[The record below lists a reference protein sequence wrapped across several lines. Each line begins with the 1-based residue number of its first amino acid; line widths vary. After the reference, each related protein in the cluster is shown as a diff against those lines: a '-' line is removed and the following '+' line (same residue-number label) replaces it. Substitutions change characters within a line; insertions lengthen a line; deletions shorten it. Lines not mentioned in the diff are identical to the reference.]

1 MTEPSFPR
9 PFLKWAGGKTQLV
22 EELKARLPEKFGNYH
37 EPFLGGGALFFK
49 LFREN
54 RIHQAY
60 LSDLN
65 SELIDTYLAIRDHVD
80 EVINEL
86 STYPHDKDFFYNLR
100 SKDPYLMDLPLR
112 AARMIY
118 LNKTGFN
125 GLYRVNSKGKF
136 NVPFGRYKNPR
147 YFDEKNLIAV
157 AKSLQGVNINCEPFD
172 KVLECARAG
181 DFVYFDPPYAPIT
194 STAYFT
200 SYQANGFSSDDQRRL
215 SEISRELATV
225 GVFVMVSNSNVDIIH
240 ELYTLNNFQIHEVFA
255 TRAINSNGDRRGKLK
270 ELIITNYIT
279 NQETMSNTDFV
290 VD

>member
-1 MTEPSFPR
+1 MNHNYMADTTIPR

-22 EELKARLPEKFGNYH
+22 EELKARLPDEFNNYH

-54 RIHQAY
+54 RIRQAY

-80 EVINEL
+80 EVIDEL
-86 STYPHDKDFFYNLR
+86 SRYPHETDFYYDLR
-100 SKDPYLMDLPLR
+100 LKDPDSMDLPLK

-136 NVPFGRYKNPR
+136 NVPFGRYKNPK
-147 YFDEKNLIAV
+147 YYDKKNLLAV
-157 AKSLQGVNINCEPFD
+157 SEALQGVKIGCKPFET
-172 KVLECARAG
+172 VLDNAKSG
-181 DFVYFDPPYAPIT
+181 DFVYFDPPYAPLT

-200 SYQANGFSSDDQRRL
+200 SYQANGFSSNDQKRL
-215 SEISRELATV
+215 SDVSRELGIR
-225 GVFVMVSNSNVDIIH
+225 GVFVLVSNSNAEIIFQ
-240 ELYTLNNFQIHEVFA
+240 LYSPNNFITHEVMA
-255 TRAINSNGDRRGKLK
+255 TRAINSNGDKRGKLI
-270 ELIITNYIT
+270 ELIITNYP
-279 NQETMSNTDFV
+279 SNV
-290 VD
+290 NK